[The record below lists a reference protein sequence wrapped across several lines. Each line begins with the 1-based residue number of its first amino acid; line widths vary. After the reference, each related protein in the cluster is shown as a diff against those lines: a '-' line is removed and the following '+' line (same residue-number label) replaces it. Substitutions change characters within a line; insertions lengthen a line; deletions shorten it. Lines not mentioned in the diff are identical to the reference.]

1 MSEEQTVTAPEP
13 KAPDQ
18 PNIVRTRG
26 VKKIYR
32 MGTFDLEALK
42 GVDMEIKRGEYISIM
57 GPSGSGKSTLFNMIG
72 ALDKPSEGKV
82 YIDEV
87 DVAQLDAYELAWLRC
102 RKIGYIFQT
111 FNLIPVMTAL
121 ENVTLP
127 MIFAGIP
134 TDESIDKGVGLLE
147 RVGLG
152 GRVQHKPLELS
163 GGQQQRVAVARA
175 LANDPAIVL
184 ADEPTGNLD
193 RKTGREIIELLRELN
208 EENEVT
214 IISAT
219 HDLKMLD
226 VSDRILWVQDGKIE
240 RDQKREELDLD
251 VGQLEHDEE
260 NTIE

>member
-1 MSEEQTVTAPEP
+1 
-13 KAPDQ
+13 
-18 PNIVRTRG
+18 
-26 VKKIYR
+26 
-32 MGTFDLEALK
+32 
-42 GVDMEIKRGEYISIM
+42 
-57 GPSGSGKSTLFNMIG
+57 
-72 ALDKPSEGKV
+72 
-82 YIDEV
+82 
-87 DVAQLDAYELAWLRC
+87 
-102 RKIGYIFQT
+102 
-111 FNLIPVMTAL
+111 MTAL